1 MTILAVD
8 DEKLALAAIME
19 QIKQVLPDADVMGFR
34 KPSEALA
41 AVQEHP
47 CEIAF
52 LDIEMKEMDGITL
65 AKRIKR
71 LHPLTNIIFTTGYSE
86 YSGEA
91 FALHASGYLMK
102 PIFPEMIREELDN
115 LRHPVELKSGK
126 KIQAK
131 TFGNFEV
138 YLNGEPISFHYS
150 KTKELFAYL
159 IDREGAVCTNKEL
172 MSVLWESDEPHL
184 SYIQKIRKDLQTVL
198 EEAGCADVFVNKWG
212 GCAVNADQI
221 DCDYYDWIAGKVQ
234 AINAYRGEYM
244 SQYSWAEITHG
255 SLEYAARKNEEKA
268 DK

>member
-8 DEKLALAAIME
+8 DEKPSLASIVE
-19 QIKQVLPDADVMGFR
+19 QLRQLLPEAEVLGFR
-34 KPSEALA
+34 KPSEALE
-41 AVQEHP
+41 AVQEKP

-71 LHPLTNIIFTTGYSE
+71 LHPKANIIFTTGYSE

-91 FALHASGYLMK
+91 FSIHASGYLMK
-102 PIFPEMIREELDN
+102 PIFPDMIQEELDN
-115 LRHPVELKSGK
+115 LRHPVKMKSSK
-126 KIQAK
+126 KIQVK

-138 YLNGEPISFHYS
+138 YLNGEPMTFRYK

-172 MSVLWESDEPHL
+172 MSVLWESDESHS
-184 SYIQKIRKDLQTVL
+184 SYIQKLRKDLQTAF
-198 EEAGCADVFVNKWG
+198 EEADCAEVLVNKWG
-212 GCAVNADQI
+212 GCGVNTELI
-221 DCDYYDWIAGKVQ
+221 DCDYYDWIAGKAY

-244 SQYSWAEITHG
+244 SQYSWAEVTHG
-255 SLEYAARKNEEKA
+255 SLEYVTRKN
-268 DK
+268 DHSYN

>member
-8 DEKLALAAIME
+8 DEKLALAAIVE
-19 QIKQVLPDADVMGFR
+19 QLGKVLPDAQILAFR

-41 AVQEHP
+41 AVREQP

-52 LDIEMKEMDGITL
+52 LDIEMREMDGITL

-71 LHPLTNIIFTTGYSE
+71 LYPQTNIIFTTGYSE
-86 YSGEA
+86 YSTEA
-91 FALHASGYLMK
+91 FSLHASGYLLK
-102 PIFPEMIREELDN
+102 PVSTEQIEEELEN
-115 LRHPVELKSGK
+115 LRHPVQLQNGNKL
-126 KIQAK
+126 QAR

-138 YLNGEPISFHYS
+138 YVDGEPLSFRYS

-159 IDREGAVCTNKEL
+159 IDREGAVCSNKEL

-198 EEAGCADVFVNKWG
+198 EESGCGDVFVSKWG
-212 GCAVNADQI
+212 GCGINTDLI
-221 DCDYYDWIAGKVQ
+221 DCDYYDWIAGKPY

-244 SQYSWAEITHG
+244 TQYSWAEITHG
-255 SLEYAARKNEEKA
+255 SLEYEFRKNLEGHA
-268 DK
+268 

>member
-8 DEKLALAAIME
+8 DEKLALAAIVE
-19 QIKQVLPDADVMGFR
+19 QLGQVLPDAQILAFR

-41 AVQEHP
+41 AVREQP

-52 LDIEMKEMDGITL
+52 LDIEMREMDGITL

-71 LHPLTNIIFTTGYSE
+71 LYPQTNIIFTTGYSE
-86 YSGEA
+86 YSTEA
-91 FALHASGYLMK
+91 FSLHASGYLLK
-102 PIFPEMIREELDN
+102 PVSTEQIEEELEN
-115 LRHPVELKSGK
+115 LRHPVQLQNGNKL
-126 KIQAK
+126 QAR

-138 YLNGEPISFHYS
+138 YVDGEPLSFRYS

-159 IDREGAVCTNKEL
+159 IDREGAVCSNKEL

-198 EEAGCADVFVNKWG
+198 EESGCGDVFVSKWG
-212 GCAVNADQI
+212 GCGINTDLI
-221 DCDYYDWIAGKVQ
+221 DCDYYDWIAGKPY

-244 SQYSWAEITHG
+244 TQYSWAEITHG
-255 SLEYAARKNEEKA
+255 SLEYEFRKNLEGHG
-268 DK
+268 

>member
-8 DEKLALAAIME
+8 DEKLALAAIVE
-19 QIKQVLPDADVMGFR
+19 QLGQVLPEAQILAFR

-41 AVQEHP
+41 AVREQP

-52 LDIEMKEMDGITL
+52 LDIEMREMDGITL

-71 LHPLTNIIFTTGYSE
+71 LYPQTNIIFTTGYSE
-86 YSGEA
+86 YSTEA
-91 FALHASGYLMK
+91 FSLHASGYLLK
-102 PIFPEMIREELDN
+102 PVSTEQIEEELEN
-115 LRHPVELKSGK
+115 LRHPVHLQNGNKL
-126 KIQAK
+126 QAR

-138 YLNGEPISFHYS
+138 YVDGEPLSFRYS

-159 IDREGAVCTNKEL
+159 IDREGAVCSNKEL

-198 EEAGCADVFVNKWG
+198 EESGCGDVFVSKWG
-212 GCAVNADQI
+212 GCGINTELI
-221 DCDYYDWIAGKVQ
+221 DCDYYDWIAGKPY

-244 SQYSWAEITHG
+244 TQYSWAEITHG
-255 SLEYAARKNEEKA
+255 SLEYEFRKNLEGHG
-268 DK
+268 

>member
-8 DEKLALAAIME
+8 DEKLALASIVE
-19 QIKQVLPDADVMGFR
+19 QLRQLLPEAQVLGFR
-34 KPSEALA
+34 KPTEALA
-41 AVQEHP
+41 AVQEQP

-71 LHPLTNIIFTTGYSE
+71 LYPQTNIIFTTGYSE

-91 FALHASGYLMK
+91 FSLHASGYLMK

-115 LRHPVELKSGK
+115 LRHPVKMESSK
-126 KIQAK
+126 KLQAS

-138 YLNGEPISFHYS
+138 YANGEPMTFHYS
-150 KTKELFAYL
+150 KTKELLAYL

-184 SYIQKIRKDLQTVL
+184 SYIQKIRKDLQIAL
-198 EEAGCADVFVNKWG
+198 EEAGCGDVFVNKWG
-212 GCAVNADQI
+212 GCGINPDQI
-221 DCDYYDWIAGKVQ
+221 DCDYYDWIAGKPY

-244 SQYSWAEITHG
+244 AQYSWAEITHG
-255 SLEYAARKNEEKA
+255 SLEYAVRKKNGS